1 MCSVVNSSSALKP
14 FSLTYVRTYV
24 LTYVLRTYLLTY
36 STYLLTYVLTTY
48 VLTDFIEPKAS
59 LPRPSAPR
67 ASGGHSAGQTARARS
82 APTSSTSPAGISSAP
97 SPQARGLG
105 CGGVYGRGSTRWR
118 ARRACRAASCWS
130 TSCSPWRHTRHL
142 ASWSWIVVNLI
153 VSKEAPGT
161 SSSLRPFPPWL

>member
-14 FSLTYVRTYV
+14 SSLTYV
-24 LTYVLRTYLLTY
+24 LTYVLTCV
-36 STYLLTYVLTTY
+36 LTYVLTY
-48 VLTDFIEPKAS
+48 VLPNFIEPKAS

-67 ASGGHSAGQTARARS
+67 ASGGHSAGRTARARS
-82 APTSSTSPAGISSAP
+82 APTSPAGISSAP
-97 SPQARGLG
+97 APQPRVLG
-105 CGGVYGRGSTRWR
+105 CGSVYGRGSTCWR